1 MSGAVTQQVY
11 HNLPFYCFK
20 KAIVLAIILLIYS
33 QHAFAK
39 DNMKLFQNVEFSLE
53 QTLAPPNSGWNA
65 AILPIEP
72 ERIAATRS
80 DQEPKIVWLRMTF
93 SRENFGDGPLS
104 ASLNATSQLFDTFLN
119 SKLIYSNFSTSENK
133 RTATFQ
139 PYLIA
144 LPDSQLS
151 PHINTIAFRMLR
163 VDGVLQNFYGVAVGE
178 EQAAKI
184 RYSTQSLKQVLGP
197 QFANAALLA
206 MAASAFALWLARRK
220 EIALASLTAIGLFWV
235 SSNLQHVL
243 INSFVPAKLAQ
254 EIQIV
259 LKMLLA
265 LSFVAFAIAHY
276 QLSREK
282 LFVWVTVLVIL
293 ITALGRFVAIFNPE
307 LNFLSVIL
315 LVSSAFAVVLLYFYG
330 FLKSDPPRNV
340 VLPLATIF
348 AFCCQLHD
356 AGMQSA
362 LWHGFE
368 FELMPFAGPL
378 VFGTFGFVLSN
389 NILANLSA
397 KENLTAQL
405 NQRIETTKANL
416 LISEGVRRQLEISN
430 AITQERER
438 IMREIHDGIGSS
450 LVAALASAE
459 RQGKQSS
466 TAVVALKG
474 ALTDLRIA
482 VDSLEPVEGNVT
494 TLLASLRYRIEPE
507 LKKAN
512 IEFDWRVDDVPELDW
527 LDAPNALH
535 ILRIFQEAFGNIF
548 GHAHATRIKVEC
560 KMQLSEGRPGILI
573 EVADNGKGFDLKSP
587 SQGKGRKNMLERAEA
602 VGGKLT
608 IRTEPNA
615 GCSTLLWLPLVR
627 ARPN

>member
-1 MSGAVTQQVY
+1 MAQQVY
-11 HNLPFYCFK
+11 HNLPFYYFK
-20 KAIVLAIILLIYS
+20 KTIVLAIILLIYC

-39 DNMKLFQNVEFSLE
+39 DNVQVFQDVEFSLE
-53 QTLAPPNSGWNA
+53 QTLAPPSSGWSPA
-65 AILPIEP
+65 TLPIEP
-72 ERIAATRS
+72 ERLAAARS
-80 DQEPKIVWLRMTF
+80 DQEAKIVWLRMTF

-104 ASLNATSQLFDTFLN
+104 ITLNATSKLFDTFLN
-119 SKLIYSNFSTSENK
+119 SQLIYSNFSNSENN

-163 VDGVLQNFYGVAVGE
+163 VDGVRQNFDGVAVGQ

-197 QFANAALLA
+197 QFASAALIA
-206 MAASAFALWLARRK
+206 MSASAFALWLKRRK

-235 SSNLQHVL
+235 ASNLQHVF
-243 INSFVPAKLAQ
+243 INSFVDARLVQ
-254 EIQIV
+254 QIQII
-259 LKMLLA
+259 LQMLLA

-276 QLSREK
+276 HISKERF
-282 LFVWVTVLVIL
+282 FVWATVLVIL
-293 ITALGRFVAIFNPE
+293 SATFGRFVAIFNPVF
-307 LNFLSVIL
+307 NFLTVIL
-315 LVSSAFAVVLLYFYG
+315 LVPSALAVVLLYFRG
-330 FLKSDPPRNV
+330 FLKSGLPRNIL
-340 VLPLATIF
+340 LPLAAIF
-348 AFCCQLHD
+348 AFFCQFHD

-378 VFGTFGFVLSN
+378 VFGSFSFVLGN

-397 KENLTAQL
+397 NENLTAQL

-438 IMREIHDGIGSS
+438 MMREIHDGIGSS

-466 TAVVALKG
+466 TAVVALKS

-507 LKKAN
+507 LKKASM
-512 IEFDWRVDDVPELDW
+512 EFDWRVDDVPELDW
-527 LDAPNALH
+527 LDATNALH
-535 ILRIFQEAFGNIF
+535 ILRIFQEAFSNIF

-573 EVADNGKGFDLKSP
+573 EVADNGRGFDSKNP
-587 SQGKGRKNMLERAEA
+587 SHGRGRKNMLERAEA

-608 IRTEPNA
+608 ITTEPNA